1 MSRFAGMIDRVPM
14 APLLVAA
21 VLLALMPIGQPH
33 LVEKLRMLFTGT
45 LRRPLDWFDL
55 VMHATPLILVGLKL
69 WVMVRRH

>member
-1 MSRFAGMIDRVPM
+1 MSRFAGMIDRVPL

-21 VLLALMPIGQPH
+21 VLLALMPFGQPH
-33 LVEKLRMLFTGT
+33 LVEKLRMLFAGT

-69 WVMVRRH
+69 WVMIRRH

>member
-69 WVMVRRH
+69 WVMIRRH

>member
-1 MSRFAGMIDRVPM
+1 MSRFAGMIERVPM

-21 VLLALMPIGQPH
+21 VLLALMPFGQPH

-55 VMHATPLILVGLKL
+55 VMHAAPLILVGVRL
-69 WVMVRRH
+69 WFTIGKH